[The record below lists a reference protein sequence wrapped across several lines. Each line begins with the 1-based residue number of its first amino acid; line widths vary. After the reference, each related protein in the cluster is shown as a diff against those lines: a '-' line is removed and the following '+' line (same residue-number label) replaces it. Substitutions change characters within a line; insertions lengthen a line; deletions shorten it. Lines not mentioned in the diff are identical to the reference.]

1 VTVTRSSVLRALVL
15 AIAAGAGAVGLLL
28 PPAARRL
35 RNPRSPSTRVVVAGA
50 VHVHS
55 RRSGGG
61 GTPDEIAAAARAAG
75 LQFVVLTDHGDA
87 TRRPDPPAYR
97 HGVLCLD
104 AVEISAHGGHYVAIG
119 LPEAPYPLGG
129 DARDVVDDVARL
141 GGFGFVAHGDSPRRD
156 LAWADWDLPVGGLE
170 WMNLDSEWRSRPVAE
185 TALALVTYLFRP
197 PETMARL
204 LGRPRA
210 MLARWDRLTRARRVP
225 AIAATD
231 AHALWDAPSYEA
243 CFRTITTRLE
253 LPVPLTGV
261 ASTDANAIVT
271 ALRAGHHYTEIDAL
285 AGPAGFDFS
294 GRAAGAIVHEG
305 DETSGAVAL
314 QARVDAPPGAR
325 LTLLRN
331 GEVVSST
338 TATRLAFQADGSSA
352 AYRVEVTLP
361 DLTGDEGPPW
371 IVSNPIYVGGWPA
384 AERRAS
390 SPASI
395 SRDLLTDLSD
405 IPFLHEQDRTSRAA
419 VDRDPVTGALRFS
432 CALGDGAPAN
442 QFAALVVP
450 IGATLR
456 PFARLRLGARA
467 DRPLRLSIELRRRG
481 DRNPPRWQRSVYL
494 DTATRTV
501 DIPLRSLAPVPPET
515 AATPPLEDIGALLL
529 ELDTVHTRPGSRS
542 SIVVSELRLE
552 R

>member
-1 VTVTRSSVLRALVL
+1 MTITRSSILRALVV
-15 AIAAGAGAVGLLL
+15 AIAAGAGIIGVLL

-35 RNPRSPSTRVVVAGA
+35 RHPRSTATSVVVAGA
-50 VHVHS
+50 IHVHS

-87 TRRPDPPAYR
+87 TRRPDPPVYR

-119 LPEAPYPLGG
+119 LPQAPYPLGG

-141 GGFGFVAHGDSPRRD
+141 GGLGFVAHGDSPRRE

-170 WMNLDSEWRSRPVAE
+170 WMNLDSEWRSRPAAE
-185 TALALVTYLFRP
+185 AALALATYLFRP
-197 PETMARL
+197 PETLARL
-204 LGRPRA
+204 LGRPRP
-210 MLARWDRLTRARRVP
+210 MLARWDRLTRTRRVP

-231 AHALWDAPSYEA
+231 AHALWDTPSYEA

-253 LPVPLTGV
+253 LPIPLTGV
-261 ASTDANAIVT
+261 ASTDADAIVA

-285 AGPAGFDFS
+285 AGPAGFDFT
-294 GRAAGAIVHEG
+294 GRVAGSIVHEG

-314 QARVDAPPGAR
+314 QARVDGPPGAR

-338 TATRLAFQADGSSA
+338 TAAHLAFQADGSSG
-352 AYRVEVTLP
+352 AYRVEVTWP
-361 DLTGDEGPPW
+361 DLAGDDGPPW
-371 IVSNPIYVGGWPA
+371 IVSNPIYVGGWA
-384 AERRAS
+384 ATGHRAS
-390 SPASI
+390 APASI
-395 SRDLLTDLSD
+395 GRDLLTDRSGVRW
-405 IPFLHEQDRTSRAA
+405 LHEQDRTSRAV
-419 VDRDPVTGALRFS
+419 VDRDPVSGALRFS

-450 IGATLR
+450 IDGTLA
-456 PFARLRLGARA
+456 PFERLRLGARA

-481 DRNPPRWQRSVYL
+481 DGNPPRWQRSVYL
-494 DTATRTV
+494 DAAVRTV
-501 DIPLRSLAPVPPET
+501 DIPLQSLAPVPPET
-515 AATPPLEDIGALLL
+515 AATAPLEDIGALLL
-529 ELDTVHTRPGSRS
+529 ELDTVHTRPGTRS